1 MSKSLI
7 PVLAAPADAPKAET
21 KAEVE
26 VDSTITAK
34 ADAPKAEAEVC
45 AEVLVTSTTT
55 QVPANANT
63 ETDVPKAETLANT
76 PLKIEEVRVVPRH
89 VSLYH
94 RSYSLSH
101 SLTSIVLSLSPIPS
115 FIDETKKKT
124 EDKGN
129 NNNKPA
135 VVEEEEKSD
144 YKKKEKEE
152 ESKEEVSRKRKS
164 MGESATTTSVVVRKS
179 IGPHPEQLTSVASTL
194 ASTITKKNIDKD
206 DDKISYENTNICP
219 SMKQYFA
226 ECGIVIHNA
235 Y

>member
-45 AEVLVTSTTT
+45 AEVLVATTTT
-55 QVPANANT
+55 QV
-63 ETDVPKAETLANT
+63 
-76 PLKIEEVRVVPRH
+76 
-89 VSLYH
+89 
-94 RSYSLSH
+94 
-101 SLTSIVLSLSPIPS
+101 
-115 FIDETKKKT
+115 
-124 EDKGN
+124 
-129 NNNKPA
+129 
-135 VVEEEEKSD
+135 
-144 YKKKEKEE
+144 KKEKEE
-152 ESKEEVSRKRKS
+152 EFKVEVSRKRKS
-164 MGESATTTSVVVRKS
+164 MGESAMATSVVVRQS
-179 IGPHPEQLTSVASTL
+179 IGPTAAT
-194 ASTITKKNIDKD
+194 TITKKNKNSIDKD

-219 SMKQYFA
+219 SMKRYFA

>member
-45 AEVLVTSTTT
+45 AEVLVASTTT
-55 QVPANANT
+55 QVPTDADT
-63 ETDVPKAETLANT
+63 DTDVPKAETLANT

-164 MGESATTTSVVVRKS
+164 MGESAMATSVVVRQS
-179 IGPHPEQLTSVASTL
+179 IGPTAAT
-194 ASTITKKNIDKD
+194 TITKKNKNSIDKD

-219 SMKQYFA
+219 SMKRYFA